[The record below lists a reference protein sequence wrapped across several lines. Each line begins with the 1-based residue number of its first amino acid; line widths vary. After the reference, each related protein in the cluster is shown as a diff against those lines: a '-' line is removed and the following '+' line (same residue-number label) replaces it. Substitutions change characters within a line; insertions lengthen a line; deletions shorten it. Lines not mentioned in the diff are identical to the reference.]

1 MAIIRDCDTK
11 RLIEIRDKDIIIE
24 KEQQASSQSKNVIEQ
39 LRIEMHNQSLNL
51 KNIQTELQV

>member
-39 LRIEMHNQSLNL
+39 LRIEM
-51 KNIQTELQV
+51 